1 MWRAT
6 AVVIL
11 VLAMLRI
18 NSISSIAKAKAII
31 KEHISFYRVSGKSD
45 EKIYRQMQ
53 HNDVLKPAKKQA
65 KRAYERYNREQEQFL
80 CQRIC

>member
-6 AVVIL
+6 VVVIL

-18 NSISSIAKAKAII
+18 NSISSIAK
-31 KEHISFYRVSGKSD
+31 EHIRFYRVSGKSD